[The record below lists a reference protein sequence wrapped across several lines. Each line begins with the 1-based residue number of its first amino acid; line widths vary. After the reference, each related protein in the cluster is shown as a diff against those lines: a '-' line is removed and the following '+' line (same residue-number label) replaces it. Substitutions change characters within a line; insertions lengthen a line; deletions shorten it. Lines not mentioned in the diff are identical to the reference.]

1 MQRCRG
7 GAALVVSA
15 VVFTACGAA
24 GVETQS
30 PTSEG
35 LVPIGA
41 GLEGP
46 AGSTASVY
54 AEGLEH
60 ASAFAFD
67 TDGRLW
73 IATAAY
79 EDEGD
84 DAVYVVPA
92 AGATPVKV
100 ITDVHTPLGLLW
112 SDGALYV
119 SSSERVDA
127 YRDFDGTRFVQSTT
141 VVTFPTG
148 VGENNALALSPDG
161 RIVLGISAPCD
172 ACDPESE
179 FSGAV
184 VSFLPDGSDL
194 RVDARDI
201 RAPVG
206 LTYAPGTDDL
216 YVTMNQR
223 DDLGDATPGDWLA
236 IVEPGTAW
244 GFPDCYGQDAA
255 ACAGVPQPVAEL
267 DPHGAAGDVAIIA
280 GGFGAVTGDIAVVAE
295 WAGRALVQVPLDT
308 SDPKVPATAAPFVTG
323 LENPMAVV
331 VGPDGALYAGDWSTG
346 AIYRVA
352 PA

>member
-1 MQRCRG
+1 M
-7 GAALVVSA
+7 LVVAA

-24 GVETQS
+24 GVETRS

-73 IATAAY
+73 IATAVD

-127 YRDFDGTRFVQSTT
+127 YRDFDGTRFVQSSTI
-141 VVTFPTG
+141 VTFPTG
-148 VGENNALALSPDG
+148 VGENNALGCHRTVASSSVSRRRAMRAIPSRSTRGRSSRSSP
-161 RIVLGISAPCD
+161 
-172 ACDPESE
+172 
-179 FSGAV
+179 
-184 VSFLPDGSDL
+184 
-194 RVDARDI
+194 
-201 RAPVG
+201 
-206 LTYAPGTDDL
+206 
-216 YVTMNQR
+216 
-223 DDLGDATPGDWLA
+223 
-236 IVEPGTAW
+236 
-244 GFPDCYGQDAA
+244 
-255 ACAGVPQPVAEL
+255 
-267 DPHGAAGDVAIIA
+267 
-280 GGFGAVTGDIAVVAE
+280 
-295 WAGRALVQVPLDT
+295 
-308 SDPKVPATAAPFVTG
+308 TAATCTWTR
-323 LENPMAVV
+323 ATS
-331 VGPDGALYAGDWSTG
+331 ACRSA
-346 AIYRVA
+346 
-352 PA
+352 